1 MSTINQLEQTKL
13 QRVCLQ
19 QVIIPDYR
27 LKLFHLMKQSFGDL
41 FKSYAG
47 DSDFGGSPCSDPTAW
62 AEFDQVYNHYIFG
75 GRFLWQV
82 GCVRKLIDAD
92 VAILN
97 GNMRILSNLWVQFRR
112 KWLGRR
118 TILWGHAEGR
128 SGLAASIRG
137 LYLFFSDGFIAY
149 TESQAK
155 MLRSRHPGLKV
166 WVAANAC
173 VSAADC
179 VPAEAKHDEVD
190 SILYVGRLVDKKK
203 VRLLLEGYIRARQ
216 DSSLSEF
223 IRLVFVG
230 DGAERQHL
238 EARAEEAGLADK
250 VHFAGHVSDI
260 KELRNYYRQAICSV
274 SPGYVGLSATQSFSF
289 GVPMLIARDEFHSPE
304 IESCK
309 EGFNAEFFNSNDPQS
324 LAEGL
329 QRMAMQKEV
338 GCSKRKEVSEWT
350 ASHYSFEAMLDA
362 FFGAIEG
369 GE

>member
-1 MSTINQLEQTKL
+1 MSTTNKLAQTKV

-62 AEFDQVYNHYIFG
+62 AEFDQVENHYILG

-82 GCVRKLIDAD
+82 GCVRNLIDAD

-97 GNMRILSNLWVQFRR
+97 GNMRTLSNLWVQFMR

-118 TILWGHAEGR
+118 TILWGHAEGQ
-128 SGLAASIRG
+128 SGLAATMRP
-137 LYLFFSDGFIAY
+137 LYLFFCDGFIAY

-155 MLRSRHPGLKV
+155 MLRMRHPSLKV
-166 WVAANAC
+166 WVAANSC
-173 VSAADC
+173 VSATDC
-179 VPAEAKHDEVD
+179 VPVEATHDEVD
-190 SILYVGRLVDKKK
+190 SILYVGRLVEKKK
-203 VRLLLEGYIRARQ
+203 VRLLLEGYIRAQ
-216 DSSLSEF
+216 KDSLLAEN

-230 DGAERQHL
+230 AGAERQHL
-238 EARAEEAGLADK
+238 EARAEAAGVANK
-250 VHFAGHVSDI
+250 VQFTGHVSDI
-260 KELRNYYRQAICSV
+260 SKLRDYYRRAICSV

-304 IESCK
+304 IEACK
-309 EGFNAEFFNSNDPQS
+309 KGFNAEFFDSNNSQS
-324 LAEGL
+324 MAEGL
-329 QRMAMQKEV
+329 QRMTMQKEV
-338 GCSKRKEVSEWT
+338 GRSKREEVSEWT

-362 FFGAIEG
+362 FVGAVD
-369 GE
+369 GEQ